1 MNIIVS
7 GAVHIGKTTVCKKV
21 IDLAQNTGLSCGG
34 IITLKAPGAALSV
47 VDIQTGKMATLAIPG
62 DKYGGPLVPRFTFDP
77 AGIDFGM
84 QAIER
89 GSSSDI
95 LLIDEIGIIEM
106 KGGGFI
112 RAFDYVNN
120 KTAKINLLIVREHL
134 LDYFIP
140 MFFEKPL
147 VYNITAQN
155 RDNIASDIHFIIQ
168 EYIACQ

>member
-1 MNIIVS
+1 MI
-7 GAVHIGKTTVCKKV
+7 
-21 IDLAQNTGLSCGG
+21 
-34 IITLKAPGAALSV
+34 
-47 VDIQTGKMATLAIPG
+47 LAIPG

-106 KGGGFI
+106 KGEGFI